1 VNIEVEVI
9 WKEGDIAADIPRR
22 RRGTQ
27 RKASVTRLDYL
38 VWLLGMQH
46 DDSSRL
52 QVFYVM
58 QCPVFDNTVM

>member
-1 VNIEVEVI
+1 MR
-9 WKEGDIAADIPRR
+9 KEAYIAADIRRR

-38 VWLLGMQH
+38 VCLQDIKH

-52 QVFYVM
+52 QVFALGSVPYLTAE
-58 QCPVFDNTVM
+58 CS

>member
-1 VNIEVEVI
+1 VNNEVEVI
-9 WKEGDIAADIPRR
+9 WKEGYIAADILPR

-46 DDSSRL
+46 DDISQAS
-52 QVFYVM
+52 VYVM
-58 QCPVFDNTVM
+58 QYPVFESTFM